1 MGGQEPDRYD
11 RTGGGQ
17 GEGLSAV
24 CDEMTCFGN
33 WHPLVHLEQCPPVMS
48 GCFLFAFQTSVL
60 IFFHFRKKRR
70 AGSGRR
76 HDRGLHGA
84 QRLHG
89 DGGRGGEDAGL
100 AYIREV
106 RRVLRRTNF
115 FGLRHTLGIL

>member
-48 GCFLFAFQTSVL
+48 GCCLFALQTICV
-60 IFFHFRKKRR
+60 FFFFISAKKHR
-70 AGSGRR
+70 AGSSRR
-76 HDRGLHGA
+76 HDRGLHGTY
-84 QRLHG
+84 LIIWIGVDHG
-89 DGGRGGEDAGL
+89 RSWNLD
-100 AYIREV
+100 
-106 RRVLRRTNF
+106 
-115 FGLRHTLGIL
+115 

>member
-48 GCFLFAFQTSVL
+48 GCCLFALQTICV
-60 IFFHFRKKRR
+60 FFFSFPQKNIVQDPV
-70 AGSGRR
+70 GVMI
-76 HDRGLHGA
+76 
-84 QRLHG
+84 
-89 DGGRGGEDAGL
+89 GGCMG
-100 AYIREV
+100 
-106 RRVLRRTNF
+106 
-115 FGLRHTLGIL
+115 HT